1 LTFVDTR
8 TGLPVVGIVGA
19 GQLARMTQPA
29 AIALGVTLRVLAAS
43 PDDGAALVTAD
54 VQVGDHRS
62 AADLG
67 RFAKGC
73 DVVTW
78 DHEHVP
84 NDLIAALAADGG
96 DVQPGAAA
104 LRFAQDKIAMRT
116 RVGELGLP
124 NPRWVDLEASA
135 DPKADLAVFG
145 EQVGWP
151 LVLKAARGGYD
162 GKGVWMIDS
171 LDDAATLLASGTPL
185 LAEERVPL
193 ARELAAVVARN
204 PSGDLAAWPVVET
217 VQRDGICVQ
226 VIAPAPALPST
237 RAAEAGQIAER
248 IAAELGVTGV
258 LATELFETTDGRL
271 LVNELAMRP
280 HNSAHWTI
288 EGARTSQ
295 FEQHLR
301 AVLDLPLGATTP
313 TAPVSV
319 MTNVLGGP
327 EDAER
332 SDLNRRLALVMR
344 RWPAVKVHLYGKEWR
359 PGRKV
364 GHVTALGDDLDEVRA
379 VSSAAADLL
388 SLGDTKGTT

>member
-1 LTFVDTR
+1 VDTR

-43 PDDGAALVTAD
+43 PDDGAALVTPD
-54 VQVGDHRS
+54 VEVGDHRS
-62 AADLG
+62 ATDLR

-84 NDLIAALAADGG
+84 NDLIAALAADGV
-96 DVQPGAAA
+96 DVQPVAAA

-116 RVGELGLP
+116 RLGELGLP
-124 NPRWVDLEASA
+124 NPRWVDLVASA
-135 DPKADLAVFG
+135 DPGADLAAFG

-171 LDDAATLLASGTPL
+171 VDDAATLLASGTPL
-185 LAEERVPL
+185 LAEERVPI
-193 ARELAAVVARN
+193 ARELAAVVART
-204 PSGDLAAWPVVET
+204 PSGDVAAWPVVET
-217 VQRDGICVQ
+217 AQQDGICVQ
-226 VIAPAPALPST
+226 VIAPAPALPPA
-237 RAAEAGQIAER
+237 RADEARHIAEQIAG
-248 IAAELGVTGV
+248 ELGVTGV

-327 EDAER
+327 DDAAR
-332 SDLNRRLALVMR
+332 SDLGQRLASVMR
-344 RWPAVKVHLYGKEWR
+344 RWPEVKIHLYGKEWR

-379 VSSAAADLL
+379 ISSAAAELL
-388 SLGDTKGTT
+388 TYGDTKGTT